1 MTRLILASG
10 STSRAK
16 ILQDAG
22 VDFDVIPAHVDEETV
37 KDSMLAA
44 KQSHRAVADAL
55 AELKAQRVSSSHPQ
69 DFVIGADLVLSF
81 EGALVSKCGALAEA
95 RALLSR
101 LRGKSHE
108 LFSAVVLA
116 KGGSPIW
123 RHVSKATLTMHD
135 FSDAVLDR
143 HLETGGESLLSG
155 VGCYRLEDS
164 GAQLFA
170 RVDGDYFAILGLPL
184 IPLLSALREQGV
196 IPK

>member
-10 STSRAK
+10 SESRAK
-16 ILQDAG
+16 ILRDAG
-22 VDFDVIPAHVDEETV
+22 VDFDIMPAHVDEDAV

-81 EGALVSKCGALAEA
+81 GGELVSKCETMADA
-95 RALLSR
+95 RSLLSR

-108 LFSAVVLA
+108 LYSAVVLA
-116 KGGSPIW
+116 KGGSPVW
-123 RHVSKATLTMHD
+123 RDVAKATLTMHD
-135 FSDAVLDR
+135 FSDALLDR
-143 HLETGGESLLSG
+143 HLEAGGESLLSG

-170 RVDGDYFAILGLPL
+170 KVDGDYFAILGLAL

-196 IPK
+196 IPT